1 MRNPYDVLGVSAGAS
16 EDEIKKAYRA
26 LCKKYHPDANVNN
39 PNKEQ
44 LTEKFKEVQNAY
56 DQIMNMRKHGGSASY
71 QSTGGYSQSGPQYK
85 QYYDFNDF
93 FRDFMNQNQYQQHG
107 ESDAVFS
114 TIRSYIQSGYINEAL
129 NMLYQM
135 NDRTARWYYYSAI
148 CNMRLGNNVA
158 AMEHAQKAVEM
169 EPDVMEYQQL
179 LAQLKTRRSNYRTY
193 QRQYSNPM
201 NAYSQF
207 CFKIMIYNLICNCC
221 CGGRIFWC

>member
-1 MRNPYDVLGVSAGAS
+1 MRNPYDVLGVSASAS

-39 PNKEQ
+39 PNKEL

-56 DQIMNMRKHGGSASY
+56 DQIVNVRKHGGSASY
-71 QSTGGYSQSGPQYK
+71 QSAGGYSQSGPQYK

-93 FRDFMNQNQYQQHG
+93 FRDFMNQNSYQQYG

-129 NMLYQM
+129 NMLHQM

-148 CNMRLGNNVA
+148 CNMRLGNNIA

-169 EPDVMEYQQL
+169 EPDNVDFKNLY
-179 LAQLKTRRSNYRTY
+179 AQLFSVSEWYTARGSMYG
-193 QRQYSNPM
+193 M
-201 NAYSQF
+201 NGSSGDGF
-207 CFKIMIYNLICNCC
+207 CMKLCLANIFCNLCC
-221 CGGRIFWC
+221 C